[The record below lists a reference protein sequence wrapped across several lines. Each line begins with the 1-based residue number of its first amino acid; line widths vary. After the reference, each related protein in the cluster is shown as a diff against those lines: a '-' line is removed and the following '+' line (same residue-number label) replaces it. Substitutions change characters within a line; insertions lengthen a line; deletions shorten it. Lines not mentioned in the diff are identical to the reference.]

1 MDVMEKINT
10 GIKNAGN
17 IFRNPVSRA
26 VDFVFLRD
34 KNASESKIRRCFSSF
49 FGAVMHADGAI
60 SEHEIKEFRRF
71 LLKKVSTRD
80 ADEIIKDLKNPG
92 NEDYIKDL
100 QELAPQLLISEKQEI
115 LTAALDLA
123 YVDGSYSD
131 NEHSIIFDAAAALGV
146 SPAEMTLIE
155 SEFRKGMEDK
165 GRIVSSGTGIIA
177 ALGVVFIF
185 VLTATFL
192 KSVLFGII
200 LAYFFLPLE
209 RWYEM
214 NVFRSPAAK
223 KVENFILK
231 FTSFFS
237 VFRAAPKP
245 LSQEEELVKERE
257 MISWRASIMSVATV
271 IIGLVSI
278 VAIMVTFSAPYVSKA
293 SSSLKDWVS
302 NSEFRNIISGNSFY
316 APDFPPATETV
327 DSPIAAEKPSTVAP
341 EAPDAQS
348 HASAISA
355 IISTVFKKLEEL
367 KPQLAEF
374 EAFNNVRDYIDSYF
388 QSEDNSSGITSEIM
402 KKSEG
407 AVKYIVKT
415 AKIFVNYIV
424 DFLLSFFFFLF
435 FLQKMAVFSSS
446 TRESPGEY
454 LVKGIFNTSW
464 MPRTAEST
472 RREAREILDSI
483 FGRIQTWIRG
493 YLSIIIIEMTL
504 YITMFLILGVPYAIP
519 LGAAA
524 GCTVLLPFIGPI
536 LSISSTLIVCLT
548 LGDGSSF
555 QIIGILICY
564 LFVNGLLEQLILYP
578 SLVGNALGLSTIETI
593 IVVLLGG
600 LFAGI
605 PGMIFAVPA
614 ASVLKYLTPK
624 IYRQFNLSK

>member
-1 MDVMEKINT
+1 MDVIEKINT

-34 KNASESKIRRCFSSF
+34 KNAPEIKIRRCFSSF

-71 LLKKVSTRD
+71 LLKKVSSRD
-80 ADEIIKDLKNPG
+80 ADEIIKDIENPSG
-92 NEDYIKDL
+92 EDYIKDL
-100 QELAPQLLISEKQEI
+100 QELAPQLLGSEKQEI

-155 SEFRKGMEDK
+155 SEFRKSMEDK

-209 RWYEM
+209 RWYEL

-231 FTSFFS
+231 ITSFFS
-237 VFRAAPKP
+237 VFRAAPKAI
-245 LSQEEELVKERE
+245 SQEDELVKERE
-257 MISWRASIMSVATV
+257 MISWRASVMSVATV

-278 VAIMVTFSAPYVSKA
+278 VAIMVTFSAPYVTKA
-293 SSSLKDWVS
+293 SSSLREWVS
-302 NSEFRNIISGNSFY
+302 NSDFKNIISGNSFY
-316 APDFPPATETV
+316 SPDDYSPLEDTV
-327 DSPIAAEKPSTVAP
+327 DTAVASDKPAAVAQDSQ
-341 EAPDAQS
+341 AHGS
-348 HASAISA
+348 SATSA
-355 IISTVFKKLEEL
+355 VISTIFKKLEEL

-374 EAFNNVRDYIDSYF
+374 QAFNSVRDYVDSYF
-388 QSEDNSSGITSEIM
+388 QSEDGGSGITSEIM
-402 KKSEG
+402 KKSGG
-407 AVKYIVKT
+407 ALKYLAKT

-446 TRESPGEY
+446 TRETPGEY

-504 YITMFLILGVPYAIP
+504 YITMFLILGIPYAIP

-524 GCTVLLPFIGPI
+524 GCTVLLPFIGPL
-536 LSISSTLIVCLT
+536 LSIGSTLIVCLT

-564 LFVNGLLEQLILYP
+564 LFVNAILEQLILYP